1 MPSRQPGTNHGQGRL
16 HRILEGPWQVRVDLQ
31 TAADRLVT
39 PSKIVLLV
47 RFLTVFAGVIAT
59 VLLLGPFHA
68 PPGWDKLAHGTMFYG
83 LTLLALVCLPWNRK
97 GEIVVALIAI
107 GGASEIAQHFTG
119 RDMSLF
125 DWLADAAGVIVAAA
139 PVYVA
144 RLRQIA
150 QQAEG
155 VVGPR
160 SDRRAATS
168 AIRERP
174 SELLE
179 G

>member
-1 MPSRQPGTNHGQGRL
+1 
-16 HRILEGPWQVRVDLQ
+16 
-31 TAADRLVT
+31 VT
-39 PSKIVLLV
+39 PSKIVSRV
-47 RFLTVFAGVIAT
+47 RILTVFAGAIAT

-68 PPGWDKLAHGTMFYG
+68 PQGWDKLAHGAMFYG
-83 LTLLALVCLPWNRK
+83 FTLLALVCLPWNRK
-97 GEIVVALIAI
+97 GDIVVAVIAI

-125 DWLADAAGVIVAAA
+125 DWLADAAGAIVAAA

-150 QQAEG
+150 QQAPAGLAERRKPTG
-155 VVGPR
+155 RRGPLPAR
-160 SDRRAATS
+160 DSS
-168 AIRERP
+168 ASR
-174 SELLE
+174 